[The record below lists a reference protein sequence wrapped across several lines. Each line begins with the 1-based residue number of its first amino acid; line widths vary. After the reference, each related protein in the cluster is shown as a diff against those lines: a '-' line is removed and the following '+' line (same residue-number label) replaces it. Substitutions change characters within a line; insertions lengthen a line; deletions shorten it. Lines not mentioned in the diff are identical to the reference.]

1 MRNTKTI
8 CANERSTRK
17 KVKPLHFGSNISKIT
32 MKKMHWAYLI
42 KLILAGKF
50 DVCNG
55 TIVYARSEGIS
66 NHLQHNNH
74 AQNSKLQASSI
85 GG

>member
-1 MRNTKTI
+1 MQTKGQHEKSEAATFW
-8 CANERSTRK
+8 
-17 KVKPLHFGSNISKIT
+17 LKIT

-55 TIVYARSEGIS
+55 TIVYARSEGIT
-66 NHLQHNNH
+66 NHLQHNNQ
-74 AQNSKLQASSI
+74 AQNSKVKASSI